1 MQGSAL
7 IFFALLAAILLL
19 TYVAIRREWFAPT
32 GTAAASV
39 IASVVAMTLVSLAQG
54 NGVLQAV
61 VVGIVVGALFSGVT
75 LGIAWYFHSAEL
87 RRRYPDD
94 VYPDDSYPGGAP

>member
-7 IFFALLAAILLL
+7 IFFALMAAVLLL
-19 TYVAIRREWFAPT
+19 TYVAIRREWFAPAA
-32 GTAAASV
+32 TAAASV
-39 IASVVAMTLVSLAQG
+39 IACVFAMTLVSLAQG
-54 NGVLQAV
+54 NSVLQAII
-61 VVGIVVGALFSGVT
+61 VGIVVGALFSGAT

-94 VYPDDSYPGGAP
+94 SYPDDAP

>member
-7 IFFALLAAILLL
+7 IFFALLAAVLLL
-19 TYVAIRREWFAPT
+19 TYLAIRREWFAPT
-32 GTAAASV
+32 ATATASV
-39 IASVVAMTLVSLAQG
+39 IGSMLLMALVSLAQG
-54 NGVLQAV
+54 NSVLQAV
-61 VVGIVVGALFSGVT
+61 IVGIVVGALFSGAT

-94 VYPDDSYPGGAP
+94 DLYSDDVS